1 MLSLHN
7 MKSERSKFF
16 IKELDRILS
25 KSNKLTKKDTSII
38 QICLIGLLIH
48 GYTKEEII
56 DKYPLLKCF
65 EILK

>member
-1 MLSLHN
+1 

-38 QICLIGLLIH
+38 QICIIGLLIH
-48 GYTKEEII
+48 GYTKEEIR
-56 DKYPLLKCF
+56 DKYPLLNCF